1 MYVGPSVTDRFE
13 RVVQRSIWAF
23 HKRQPISSDGL
34 ILTQI
39 ENRSSTDLSVFHSP
53 KARIDSV
60 IEAYSLIRGFLQ
72 RFPSR
77 GLTTLVQHHT
87 A

>member
-1 MYVGPSVTDRFE
+1 MHVGASMTDRFE
-13 RVVQRSIWAF
+13 SVVQRSMWAS
-23 HKRQPISSDGL
+23 HERQPVSSDGL
-34 ILTQI
+34 ILAQI
-39 ENRSSTDLSVFHSP
+39 ENRSSADLSVFHSP

-72 RFPSR
+72 RFRSR
-77 GLTTLVQHHT
+77 GLTTLVQHRT